1 VFAVKDGMKAPD
13 IRPRRMHLD
22 ILYTNKLLG
31 TSFTAAEVK
40 TLLEKMRYGV
50 EITGKKITVLV
61 PAYRTDVLHQMD
73 LVEDVAIAYGYNNFK
88 PELPRISTVGKRD
101 EFSLFCGS
109 VRELM
114 IGFGFT
120 EVMTLIMTNERDQ
133 FTRMGLPIG
142 AAVTTSSPVST
153 EHSLARTWL
162 LPSLCSVLE
171 KNKNREYPQRVFEI
185 GYCIDPSGK
194 DAMKLAAVI
203 AHAKTNFSEM
213 KSVCCSILENI
224 GHECKVAAAEHA
236 SFIPGRCASAKGGFF
251 GEIHPTVLDNFSLE
265 VPLTAFELDL
275 KTLFS

>member
-1 VFAVKDGMKAPD
+1 MKAPD
-13 IRPRRMHLD
+13 LAARKMHLD
-22 ILYTNKLLG
+22 LQYTNKLLG

-40 TLLEKMRYGV
+40 TLLEKMRYGATV
-50 EITGKKITVLV
+50 SGKKITVLV

-88 PELPRISTVGKRD
+88 PELPKISTVGKRD
-101 EFSLFCGS
+101 PFSLFCGS
-109 VRELM
+109 VRELA

-120 EVMTLIMTNERDQ
+120 EIMTLIMTNERDQ

-153 EHSLARTWL
+153 EHSIARTWL

-194 DAMKLAAVI
+194 DAMKLAGTI
-203 AHAKTNFSEM
+203 AHSKTNFSEM
-213 KSVCCSILENI
+213 KSVVCGLLENL
-224 GHECKVAAAEHA
+224 GKEDKVEAIEHA
-236 SFIPGRCASAKGGFF
+236 SFIPGRCASLPSGYF
-251 GEIHPTVLDNFSLE
+251 GEIHPAVLDNFSLE
-265 VPLTAFELDL
+265 VPVTAFELNL